1 MDNQELHAL
10 LEKLQTE
17 LKDFS
22 PADAQEQELTR
33 HLLRD
38 VEALLEHT
46 GEHPPERYQ
55 MLNERLAQAIKQF
68 EVANPQ
74 ITWTMGHLADFLS
87 RLGL

>member
-1 MDNQELHAL
+1 MDHQQLRTL
-10 LEKLQTE
+10 LEKLQAE

-22 PADAQEQELTR
+22 SHDAQEQEMTR
-33 HLLRD
+33 HLLQE

-46 GEHPPERYQ
+46 EEHPPERYQ
-55 MLNERLAQAIKQF
+55 EFNERLAQAINQF

-74 ITWTMGHLADFLS
+74 LTWTMGHVADFLS